1 MLSILEVRRDFLQ
14 GAAEMEFKASIE
26 RIRANI
32 QWVKKSKPNLEE
44 WFLNRTVAIRLPLD
58 WFPSSYELDFDVKLR
73 STYPKNAEPETKY
86 SAFARIRIRCHRST
100 NELRIHMKQL
110 RLVYITL
117 KHLDSQK
124 NLISDWTTIAPSE
137 IILCRLRERCV
148 KDAEYLFEAEYTS
161 ELDQD
166 MAGFYLSR
174 YNVTNPTTGEV
185 VTHNIGATH
194 MQVSERTRESP
205 LLPM

>member
-1 MLSILEVRRDFLQ
+1 M
-14 GAAEMEFKASIE
+14 
-26 RIRANI
+26 
-32 QWVKKSKPNLEE
+32 EE

-58 WFPSSYELDFDVKLR
+58 WFPSTYQLDFDVQLR
-73 STYPKNAEPETKY
+73 SIYPDNAEPDKGFSGFT
-86 SAFARIRIRCHRST
+86 RIRIRCHRST

-110 RLVYITL
+110 RLAYITL
-117 KHLDSQK
+117 KHLNSEK
-124 NLISDWTTIAPSE
+124 NLISDWTTILPSE

-148 KDAEYLFEAEYTS
+148 KDEEYIFEAEYTA

-174 YNVTNPTTGEV
+174 YNVTNATTGDI

-194 MQVSERTRESP
+194 MQVRRRDDRVDVEESTREFF
-205 LLPM
+205 